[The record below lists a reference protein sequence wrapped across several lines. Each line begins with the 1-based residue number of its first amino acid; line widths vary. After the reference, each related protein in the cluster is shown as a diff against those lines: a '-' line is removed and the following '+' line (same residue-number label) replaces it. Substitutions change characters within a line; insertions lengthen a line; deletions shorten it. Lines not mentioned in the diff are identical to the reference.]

1 MITVNIP
8 AVSYAIGAVAF
19 AVLTLLLLTAW
30 RGRLQGGLLVSA
42 SAVTAL
48 WCAAVAFYAVYREP
62 PFSALQLLEVLRN
75 AAWALF
81 LLKILGLTR
90 TQTQVPSRGVRVL
103 AVVIFG
109 LCAGLAGIIL
119 VNRYSTA
126 ILEVASATAYVA
138 VFGHVLLSVA
148 GLVLVEQIY
157 RNTPSDQRW
166 AIKFLCIGVGGL
178 FVYDFY
184 MYADGLLFKQ
194 LDGAIW
200 SARGVIVAMV
210 VPLIA
215 VSASRN
221 PQWSLHVFVSR
232 HVVFHTAALLGA
244 GVYLLVMAAAGY
256 YIKAYG
262 GTWGG
267 VAQVAFLFGAVMLLG
282 LLLQS
287 GHLRSRFKV
296 FVAKHFF
303 HNRYDYRE
311 EWLRFTQTLSTVE
324 RGADLKPTIV
334 RAIAN
339 IVESPGGIL
348 FQRTEGG
355 DFEPTVGVNVDRS
368 AAHWMAADDPLLVFL
383 QEREWVVFMDEYQED
398 AENYDGLV
406 LPEWLAAYPRAWV
419 IVPLMQGDML
429 VGFIVLMRSATRG
442 KLNWEDSDLLKT
454 VGRQAASYLM
464 LWQATDALAESRQF
478 EAFNRLS
485 AYVVHDLKN
494 LVAQLDLVVDNARRH
509 LHKPGFIED
518 ALKTVESAST
528 KMNRLLGQLRKGR
541 AEAGAV
547 RSVNLGNVLED
558 VVASRS
564 ASAPAPVLETCPH
577 ELRVS
582 ADRDR
587 LSAVIEHLVQN
598 AQEATPPDGHVT
610 VRVSGED
617 GWALI
622 EVEDDGT
629 GMDADFV
636 TERLF
641 KPFDTTKGNAGMG
654 VGVYESREFV
664 NALGGE
670 ITVESTPR
678 RGTLF
683 RVKLPVMAA
692 PARTKPEPERKD
704 SRETAR

>member
-8 AVSYAIGAVAF
+8 AVSYAIGAAAF
-19 AVLTLLLLTAW
+19 VILSLLLLTAW
-30 RGRLQGGLLVSA
+30 RGRLQGGLLVS
-42 SAVTAL
+42 STVVTGL
-48 WCAAVAFYAVYREP
+48 WCAAVAFYAVYRVP
-62 PFSALQLLEVLRN
+62 PFSALQLLEVLRD
-75 AAWALF
+75 ATWCLF
-81 LLKILGLTR
+81 LLKLLGLTR
-90 TQTQVPSRGVRVL
+90 KQARGSARGVQVL
-103 AVVIFG
+103 AMVIFA
-109 LCAGLAGIIL
+109 LCAGLAAIIL
-119 VNRYSTA
+119 ANRYSA
-126 ILEVASATAYVA
+126 DIRAVASTTAYIA
-138 VFGHVLLSVA
+138 IFGHVLLAVA

-157 RNTPSDQRW
+157 RNTPPDQRW

-184 MYADGLLFKQ
+184 MYANGLLFKQ
-194 LDGAIW
+194 FDSTIW
-200 SARGVIVAMV
+200 SARGVVFAMV

-221 PQWSLHVFVSR
+221 PQWSLRVFVSR
-232 HVVFHTAALLGA
+232 HVVFHSAALLGA
-244 GVYLLVMAAAGY
+244 GVYLLIMAAAGY

-262 GTWGG
+262 GSWGG
-267 VAQVAFLFGAVMLLG
+267 VVQIAFLFGAVLLLG

-296 FVAKHFF
+296 FVGKHFF

-324 RGADLKPTIV
+324 RGVELKPTIV
-334 RAIAN
+334 RAIAD

-348 FQRTEGG
+348 YQRTEGG
-355 DFEPTVGVNVDRS
+355 DFEPTTGVNVDWS
-368 AAHWMAADDPLLVFL
+368 AAQWLAADTPILRFL
-383 QEREWVVFMDEYQED
+383 EQRQWVVFMDEY
-398 AENYDGLV
+398 ENHRESYEELV
-406 LPEWLAAYPRAWV
+406 LPDWLDAFPRAWV
-419 IVPLMQGDML
+419 ILPLMQGDTL
-429 VGFIVLMRSATRG
+429 VGFIVLMRSPTRG
-442 KLNWEDSDLLKT
+442 ALNWEDSDLLKT
-454 VGRQAASYLM
+454 VGRQAASYLV
-464 LWQATDALAESRQF
+464 LWQATDALSESRQF

-494 LVAQLDLVVDNARRH
+494 LVAQLDLVVDNSKRH
-509 LHKPGFIED
+509 LHKPGFMED
-518 ALKTVESAST
+518 ALQTVGNASA

-541 AEAGAV
+541 AESGAP
-547 RSVNLGNVLED
+547 RSVNLNNVLED
-558 VVASRS
+558 VISACGASK
-564 ASAPAPVLETCPH
+564 PVPVLEGCSQ
-577 ELRVS
+577 ELRIS

-587 LSAVIEHLVQN
+587 LGAVIEHLVQN

-617 GWALI
+617 GWAVV
-622 EVEDDGT
+622 EVEDDGC
-629 GMDADFV
+629 GMEADFI

-664 NALGGE
+664 HALGGE
-670 ITVESTPR
+670 IAVESAPR

-692 PARTKPEPERKD
+692 PARTDGD
-704 SRETAR
+704 SETREAAS

>member
-8 AVSYAIGAVAF
+8 AVSYAIGAAAF
-19 AVLTLLLLTAW
+19 LILTLLLLTAW
-30 RGRLQGGLLVSA
+30 RGRLQGGLLLSA

-48 WCAAVAFYAVYREP
+48 WCAAVAFYAVYRVP
-62 PFSALQLLEVLRN
+62 PFSALQLLEVLRD
-75 AAWALF
+75 ATWCLF
-81 LLKILGLTR
+81 LLKLLGLTR
-90 TQTQVPSRGVRVL
+90 KQARGTDRGVRVL
-103 AVVIFG
+103 AMVIFA
-109 LCAGLAGIIL
+109 LCAGLVGVIL
-119 VNRYSTA
+119 ANRYSA
-126 ILEVASATAYVA
+126 DILAVASLTAYIA
-138 VFGHVLLSVA
+138 VFGHVLLAVA

-157 RNTPSDQRW
+157 RNTPLDQRW
-166 AIKFLCIGVGGL
+166 AIKFLCIGVGGM

-184 MYADGLLFKQ
+184 MYANGLLFKQ

-200 SARGVIVAMV
+200 SARGVVFAMV

-221 PQWSLHVFVSR
+221 PQWSLQVFVSR

-244 GVYLLVMAAAGY
+244 GVYLLAMAAAGY

-267 VAQVAFLFGAVMLLG
+267 AAQVVFLVGAVVLLG

-296 FVAKHFF
+296 FVGKHFF
-303 HNRYDYRE
+303 KNRYDYRE

-324 RGADLKPTIV
+324 RGAELKPTIV
-334 RAIAN
+334 RAIAD
-339 IVESPGGIL
+339 IVESPGGML

-355 DFEPTVGVNVDRS
+355 DFEPTAGVNVDRS
-368 AAHWMAADDPLLVFL
+368 AAQWLAADTPLLHFL
-383 QEREWVVFMDEYQED
+383 QERGWVVFLDEYEKD
-398 AENYDGLV
+398 PENYDGLV
-406 LPEWLAAYPRAWV
+406 LPEWLDAVPRAWV
-419 IVPLMQGDML
+419 ILPLMQGDTL
-429 VGFIVLMRSATRG
+429 VAFIVLVRSPTRG
-442 KLNWEDSDLLKT
+442 ALNWEDSDLLKT
-454 VGRQAASYLM
+454 VGRQAASYLV
-464 LWQATDALAESRQF
+464 LWQTTDALAESRQF

-494 LVAQLDLVVDNARRH
+494 LVAQLDLVMDNSKRH
-509 LHKPGFIED
+509 LHKPGFMED
-518 ALKTVESAST
+518 ALKTVGSASA
-528 KMNRLLGQLRKGR
+528 KMNRLLVQLRKGR
-541 AEAGAV
+541 AESGAA
-547 RSVNLGNVLED
+547 RSVNLGNVLEE
-558 VVASRS
+558 VVAARS
-564 ASAPAPVLETCPH
+564 TGKPEPVLEACTQ
-577 ELRVS
+577 ELRIS

-610 VRVSGED
+610 VRMSGD
-617 GWALI
+617 GDWALVD
-622 EVEDDGT
+622 VEDDGC
-629 GMDADFV
+629 GMDADFIA
-636 TERLF
+636 ERLF

-664 NALGGE
+664 HALGGE
-670 ITVESTPR
+670 ITVESAPR

-692 PARTKPEPERKD
+692 PARTESDSEP
-704 SRETAR
+704 REAAS